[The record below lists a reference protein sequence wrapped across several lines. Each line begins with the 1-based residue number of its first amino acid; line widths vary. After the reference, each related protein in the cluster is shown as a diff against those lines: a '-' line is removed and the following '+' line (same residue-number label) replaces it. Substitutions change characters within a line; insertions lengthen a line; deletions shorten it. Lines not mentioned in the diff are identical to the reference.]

1 MSKLLILIERSNLV
15 AEYVGKNAFE
25 STPARATSS
34 LTEADLY
41 VNSPNYPCVRVIVNS
56 RQSYCTYGR

>member
-15 AEYVGKNAFE
+15 VEYVGKDAFE
-25 STPARATSS
+25 STPARAASS

-41 VNSPNYPCVRVIVNS
+41 VNSPNQPCVSVIVNS

>member
-1 MSKLLILIERSNLV
+1 MKKLLISIIGSNFV
-15 AEYVGKNAFE
+15 AEYVGKNAFD
-25 STPARATSS
+25 SAPTRAAGS

-41 VNSPNYPCVRVIVNS
+41 VNSPNQPCVSMIVNS